1 MPKGRKHRPER
12 EDTASCGVL
21 SRIVA
26 PVHRPAPPPRRT
38 GSRSRSGCG
47 RAGFPAR
54 TRPQGRRTVG
64 PRRVPPADVEQDQ
77 RDRRTGVS
85 YPVGGQAVGVAPVPA
100 VPSWPRS
107 DAGAV
112 LPGTGAVRLRLRQHR
127 AVAPLVHQVGHRHL
141 APAVVPR
148 AVYGVEQ
155 ARGSGDA
162 ALPVEAGE
170 RNRPVPTRV
179 HTGTLVRASASTV
192 QHPEIPRLIGPS
204 ARPRGGKTR
213 TKPPSTRPARTAQS
227 TICCLVLNP
236 SSSGRPTR
244 R

>member
-1 MPKGRKHRPER
+1 MDLLKCQKAANIDRRERTPHRVASSPELSHLS
-12 EDTASCGVL
+12 TA
-21 SRIVA
+21 
-26 PVHRPAPPPRRT
+26 PPRPAPT

-77 RDRRTGVS
+77 RDRPDGCLVS
-85 YPVGGQAVGVAPVPA
+85 G
-100 VPSWPRS
+100 R
-107 DAGAV
+107 
-112 LPGTGAVRLRLRQHR
+112 GTGGWRSARARCPFLASLRRR
-127 AVAPLVHQVGHRHL
+127 CGPPRDRRRP
-141 APAVVPR
+141 APASSASRRSPARPPGGSPTPGPGCRTPR
-148 AVYGVEQ
+148 GYGVEQ

-192 QHPEIPRLIGPS
+192 QHPEFPG
-204 ARPRGGKTR
+204 
-213 TKPPSTRPARTAQS
+213 
-227 TICCLVLNP
+227 
-236 SSSGRPTR
+236 SSGRQRVPGAGN
-244 R
+244 